1 MHTLVPV
8 QRTFQCWV
16 GLTELGACA
25 WAMFWRAQRGIGGAA
40 AFPVQHAPLQCDV
53 GSSQYALHARGAPT
67 PITAG
72 RAPRGYCVLHAP
84 RCALLSLLEP
94 QNTMS
99 LCITPYSDCC
109 SLHVH
114 VCCVQD
120 FLHAGQVLC
129 IAVDKTGQEERV
141 VLPEAHT
148 LTELPLVSWQ

>member
-1 MHTLVPV
+1 MHHFIVTSDLPSMPYTPEVLLLPSLQDV
-8 QRTFQCWV
+8 
-16 GLTELGACA
+16 L
-25 WAMFWRAQRGIGGAA
+25 RAATAYCMRRD
-40 AFPVQHAPLQCDV
+40 APL
-53 GSSQYALHARGAPT
+53 
-67 PITAG
+67 
-72 RAPRGYCVLHAP
+72 
-84 RCALLSLLEP
+84 LLPLEP

-109 SLHVH
+109 ALHVH